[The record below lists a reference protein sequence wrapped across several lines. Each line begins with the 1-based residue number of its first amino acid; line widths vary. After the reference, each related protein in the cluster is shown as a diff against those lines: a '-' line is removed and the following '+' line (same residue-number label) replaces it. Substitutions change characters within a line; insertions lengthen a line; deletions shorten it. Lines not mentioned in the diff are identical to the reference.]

1 MTIDIKIIKSDID
14 MNKRP
19 EKVIDSVTQSDRVLQ
34 KNNNPKKKSVH
45 HCKHNTA
52 RALGALGEPRGTGP
66 QNMRRLT
73 HLWQIVTLICALALL
88 LAL

>member
-34 KNNNPKKKSVH
+34 KKITPKKSLYIIA
-45 HCKHNTA
+45 NITQPGPLGPLGNLEA
-52 RALGALGEPRGTGP
+52 QALR
-66 QNMRRLT
+66 
-73 HLWQIVTLICALALL
+73 ICVV
-88 LAL
+88 